1 MRKLIEQ
8 DLKDA
13 IQSSA
18 ADNEDI
24 LFAMDFDLGIID
36 GDELIDSDPRCE
48 QFLAKLIASCDDA
61 TLLQV
66 RDFFN
71 TDF

>member
-13 IQSSA
+13 IQSSEA
-18 ADNEDI
+18 ESEDI

-36 GDELIDSDPRCE
+36 GDEHIDSDPRSE
-48 QFLAKLIASCDDA
+48 EFLTKLIATCDDQ